1 MGDRQRSEDDD
12 RHKHELEKFL
22 EAVVVNC
29 QHIAAISKGLCVKGV
44 SHDVSLNELSK
55 HEDIADSSPIKILKE
70 EYLRCKKTLAEVVI
84 NLSELKEKYLA
95 EYNKGNEKNPATI
108 SDNSAADTP
117 AAVADGVVPPPP
129 TPEEPSSSSS

>member
-1 MGDRQRSEDDD
+1 MGDRQRSEEDD

-55 HEDIADSSPIKILKE
+55 HEEIADSSPIKILKE

-108 SDNSAADTP
+108 NDSTTSTP
-117 AAVADGVVPPPP
+117 ETPVPPVADEPVVPE
-129 TPEEPSSSSS
+129 PEPASSSS

>member
-1 MGDRQRSEDDD
+1 MGDRQQEDD

-55 HEDIADSSPIKILKE
+55 HEEIADSSPIKILKE

-108 SDNSAADTP
+108 NDASTSTETP
-117 AAVADGVVPPPP
+117 APPVADEPVVPV
-129 TPEEPSSSSS
+129 PEPEPASSSS